1 MTLMHLYTALLHVKS
16 FILHLFLPPFFPPPL
31 SSLIYKDMER
41 LIDEAKVSRGQ
52 QENLL
57 EDAGAE
63 GETPPPSSNFQ
74 GDLEA
79 GIKSVAEHVIHR
91 IEQDLEVKYMYTKST
106 VMMLI
111 LALEIHLYK

>member
-1 MTLMHLYTALLHVKS
+1 MSKCDSHAPLHSIVTCKEFYVAS
-16 FILHLFLPPFFPPPL
+16 LSPSLLPPPSL
-31 SSLIYKDMER
+31 SSLIYMDMER

-91 IEQDLEVKYMYTKST
+91 IEQDLEVST
-106 VMMLI
+106 CTQKVLS
-111 LALEIHLYK
+111 